1 MDYEYRKIRL
11 DVFSFASMTEDKIA
25 EWMNSV
31 FGAESLN
38 GGELPELPYGYL
50 FTSTE
55 SNEPGKFLKFGV
67 YATFH
72 KIRNHIVPHYR
83 ITRGEE
89 VTYMGYL
96 ATNARVDYSLH
107 EYAGYPRVTVTGTYV
122 ESEEAPEQNGYYI
135 DYEYGYKT
143 MMDLEMME
151 ENITSFLRI
160 VDDTDG
166 NKSILQVI

>member
-1 MDYEYRKIRL
+1 MEYQDRKIRL
-11 DVFSFASMTEDKIA
+11 GVFSFASMTEDKIK

-31 FGAESLN
+31 FGTESHN

-55 SNEPGKFLKFGV
+55 SNESGKYLKFGV
-67 YATFH
+67 YATFY
-72 KIRNHIVPHYR
+72 KIRKHNIVPHYR

-89 VTYMGYL
+89 VTYEEYL
-96 ATNARVDYSLH
+96 AINGVDYSFE
-107 EYAGYPRVTVTGTYV
+107 EYVESPHVTGTYV
-122 ESEEAPEQNGYYI
+122 ESEEAPEQNGYYL

-143 MMDLEMME
+143 KMDPETME
-151 ENITSFLRI
+151 EGIASFLRI

-166 NKSILQVI
+166 NKTIFQVI

>member
-1 MDYEYRKIRL
+1 MEYHDRKIRL
-11 DVFSFASMTEDKIA
+11 DVFAFASMTEDKIT

-31 FGAESLN
+31 FGTESLN

-55 SNEPGKFLKFGV
+55 SHEAGKYLKFGV

-72 KIRNHIVPHYR
+72 KIRKHNIVPHYR

-89 VTYMGYL
+89 VTYEDYL
-96 ATNARVDYSLH
+96 AINGEDYSFD
-107 EYAGYPRVTVTGTYV
+107 EYVESPHVTGTYV
-122 ESEEAPEQNGYYI
+122 ESEEAPEQNGYYL

-143 MMDLEMME
+143 KMDPETME
-151 ENITSFLRI
+151 ENIASFLRI

-166 NKSILQVI
+166 NKTIFQVI

>member
-1 MDYEYRKIRL
+1 MEYQDRKIRL
-11 DVFSFASMTEDKIA
+11 NVFSFASMTEDKIT

-31 FGAESLN
+31 FGTESLN

-55 SNEPGKFLKFGV
+55 SNEDGKYLKFGV

-72 KIRNHIVPHYR
+72 KIRKHNIVPHYR

-89 VTYMGYL
+89 VTL
-96 ATNARVDYSLH
+96 VDYHRIAINGLDYSFH
-107 EYAGYPRVTVTGTYV
+107 EYIAPPHVTGTYV
-122 ESEEAPEQNGYYI
+122 ESEETPEQNGYYL

-143 MMDLEMME
+143 KMDPEMME
-151 ENITSFLRI
+151 EDIASFLRI

-166 NKSILQVI
+166 NKTIFQVI

>member
-1 MDYEYRKIRL
+1 MEYQDRKIRL
-11 DVFSFASMTEDKIA
+11 DVFAFASMTEEKIT

-31 FGAESLN
+31 FGTESHN

-55 SNEPGKFLKFGV
+55 SNEAGKYLKFGV

-72 KIRNHIVPHYR
+72 KIRNHNIVPHYR

-89 VTYMGYL
+89 VTYEEYL
-96 ATNARVDYSLH
+96 AINGADYSLH
-107 EYAGYPRVTVTGTYV
+107 EYAESPHVTGTYV
-122 ESEEAPEQNGYYI
+122 ESEEAPVQNGYYL
-135 DYEYGYKT
+135 DYEHGYKT
-143 MMDLEMME
+143 KMDPETME
-151 ENITSFLRI
+151 ESIASFLRI

-166 NKSILQVI
+166 NKTIFQVI

>member
-1 MDYEYRKIRL
+1 MEYQDRKIRL
-11 DVFSFASMTEDKIA
+11 DVFSFASMTEDKIK

-31 FGAESLN
+31 FCVESLN

-55 SNEPGKFLKFGV
+55 SNEDGKYLKFGV

-72 KIRNHIVPHYR
+72 KIRNHYIVPHYR

-89 VTYMGYL
+89 VTYEEYL
-96 ATNARVDYSLH
+96 SINGVDYSLH
-107 EYAGYPRVTVTGTYV
+107 EYTESPHVTGTYV
-122 ESEEAPEQNGYYI
+122 EFEEAPEQNGYYL

-143 MMDLEMME
+143 KMDPEMME
-151 ENITSFLRI
+151 DDITSFLRI

-166 NKSILQVI
+166 NKTIFQVI

>member
-1 MDYEYRKIRL
+1 MDYQNRKIRL
-11 DVFSFASMTEDKIA
+11 DVFAFASMTEDKIK

-31 FGAESLN
+31 FGADSLH

-55 SNEPGKFLKFGV
+55 SNEAGKYLKFGV

-72 KIRNHIVPHYR
+72 KIRKHNIVPHYR

-89 VTYMGYL
+89 VTYEEYL
-96 ATNARVDYSLH
+96 AINGVDYSFD
-107 EYAGYPRVTVTGTYV
+107 EYVESPHVTGTYV
-122 ESEEAPEQNGYYI
+122 KSEEAPAQNGYYL

-143 MMDLEMME
+143 KMDPETME
-151 ENITSFLRI
+151 EDNTSFLRI

-166 NKSILQVI
+166 NKTIFQVI

>member
-1 MDYEYRKIRL
+1 MEYQYRKIRL
-11 DVFSFASMTEDKIA
+11 DVFSFASMTEDKIK

-31 FGAESLN
+31 FGTESHN

-55 SNEPGKFLKFGV
+55 SNEAGKFLKFGV

-72 KIRNHIVPHYR
+72 KIRDHNIVPHYR

-89 VTYMGYL
+89 VTYTEYL
-96 ATNARVDYSLH
+96 ATNRADYSLH

-122 ESEEAPEQNGYYI
+122 ESEEFPEQNRYYL

-151 ENITSFLRI
+151 EDITSFLRI

-166 NKSILQVI
+166 NKSIFQVI

>member
-1 MDYEYRKIRL
+1 MEYQDRKIRL
-11 DVFSFASMTEDKIA
+11 DVFSFASMTEDKIT

-31 FGAESLN
+31 FGEESTN

-55 SNEPGKFLKFGV
+55 SNETGKYLKFGV
-67 YATFH
+67 HATFH
-72 KIRNHIVPHYR
+72 KIRNHNIVPYYR

-89 VTYMGYL
+89 VTYEEYL
-96 ATNARVDYSLH
+96 ATNGVDYSLH
-107 EYAGYPRVTVTGTYV
+107 EYTESPHVTGTYV
-122 ESEEAPEQNGYYI
+122 ESEEAPEQNGYYL

-143 MMDLEMME
+143 KMNPEMME
-151 ENITSFLRI
+151 EDITSFLRI

-166 NKSILQVI
+166 NKTIFQVI

>member
-1 MDYEYRKIRL
+1 MEYQDRKIRL
-11 DVFSFASMTEDKIA
+11 DVFAFASMTEDKIT

-31 FGAESLN
+31 FGTESLN

-55 SNEPGKFLKFGV
+55 SNEDGKYLKFGV

-72 KIRNHIVPHYR
+72 KIRKHNIVPHYR

-89 VTYMGYL
+89 VTYEEYL
-96 ATNARVDYSLH
+96 SINGVDYSLH
-107 EYAGYPRVTVTGTYV
+107 EYTESPHVTGTYV
-122 ESEEAPEQNGYYI
+122 ESEEAPEQNGYYL

-143 MMDLEMME
+143 KMDPEMME
-151 ENITSFLRI
+151 EDITSFLRI

-166 NKSILQVI
+166 NKTIFQVI

>member
-1 MDYEYRKIRL
+1 MEYQDRKIRL
-11 DVFSFASMTEDKIA
+11 DVFSFASMTEDKIK

-31 FGAESLN
+31 FGEESTN

-55 SNEPGKFLKFGV
+55 SNEDGKYLKFGV

-72 KIRNHIVPHYR
+72 KIRNRNIVPHYR

-89 VTYMGYL
+89 VTYEDYL
-96 ATNARVDYSLH
+96 AINGVDYSFY
-107 EYAGYPRVTVTGTYV
+107 EYLESPHVTGTYV
-122 ESEEAPEQNGYYI
+122 ESEESPEQNGYYL

-143 MMDLEMME
+143 KMDPEMME
-151 ENITSFLRI
+151 EDITSFLRI

-166 NKSILQVI
+166 NKTIFQVI

>member
-1 MDYEYRKIRL
+1 MEYQDRKIRL
-11 DVFSFASMTEDKIA
+11 DVFSFASMTEDKIT

-31 FGAESLN
+31 FGVESTN

-55 SNEPGKFLKFGV
+55 SNEDGKYLKFGI

-72 KIRNHIVPHYR
+72 KIRNHYIVPHYR

-89 VTYMGYL
+89 VTYEEYL
-96 ATNARVDYSLH
+96 ATNGVDYSLH
-107 EYAGYPRVTVTGTYV
+107 EYVESPHVTCTYV
-122 ESEEAPEQNGYYI
+122 ESEEVPAQNGYYL

-143 MMDLEMME
+143 KMDPEMME
-151 ENITSFLRI
+151 EDIASFLRI

-166 NKSILQVI
+166 NKSIFQVI